1 MVFLPANGIGILVMV
16 RTDSIK
22 NTKHLYPAPGSYN
35 VKYSIITNVGC
46 LSDTVTKTITLD
58 KPPTAKFGTS
68 LPNCVN
74 GIITFSDSS
83 IAYNGATL
91 AKWYWNFGDGSPQV
105 TALSNAPQT
114 HTYATAGV
122 FNVTLQVATAIG
134 CQSTVDTLPVT
145 INVNPVANF
154 SLPNVCLPVGT
165 AQFTDLSTISDGTQS
180 QFTYLWNFGD
190 GAFSNQQNPTHNYAG
205 SGPFTVTLKVT
216 SNNGCTNNAVKT
228 LNTIYPEPQAA
239 FTGPAEICFGNTI
252 NFTDQSSAAGSTIT
266 QWNWNFGDGTT
277 SIQQNPVKNYASAGT
292 YTVTLSVTS
301 QIGCQT
307 VNNIATKTIKV
318 DSLPTADFNTS
329 LPGCE
334 TRNILFTDASL
345 ANSGSLVK
353 WTWDYGDGSNAILA
367 NGIPFDHIY
376 SAAGTY
382 NVTLQ
387 VQTDKACVSNLLTK
401 QVIVYPI
408 PKAGFISPG
417 VCLLDP
423 SAPFIDTSHVSS
435 GNIVSWNWNFG
446 DANATIADPNI
457 SALQNPSHQY
467 SSVGTYTATLIITTN
482 QGCIDTVAQS
492 FTVNGSVP
500 LAGFNVQ
507 NPNTLCSNQSVSIAD
522 ASSVNFG
529 NLVKVEIYWDFANNP
544 AINTVDNNPS
554 PGKIYSHTYPEF
566 GNPFTQTYT
575 IQYVVYSGINCVN
588 TTTKTITVLATPTL
602 QFDPVNAVCANDSSF
617 QITQAQILNGL
628 PGSFTY
634 SGHGVTANG
643 LFNPA
648 TAGPGLQTIRYTYT
662 GNNGCSNYAEQT
674 IQVFPVPVVSAGP
687 DRVLLAGG
695 QTTLL
700 GSGSGNN
707 ISFLWTPDIS
717 LSSNTIAQPI
727 ATPAN
732 DITYT
737 LTVTSADGCNA
748 SDTVFVKVLQAP
760 VIPNIFSPNGD
771 GIHDKWEIQY
781 LESYPGCTVDIF
793 NRYGQLIFHSV
804 GYSIPWDGTVSGR
817 PVPVGTYYY
826 IVDPK
831 NGRGRMAGYVD
842 VIR

>member
-1 MVFLPANGIGILVMV
+1 M
-16 RTDSIK
+16 
-22 NTKHLYPAPGSYN
+22 
-35 VKYSIITNVGC
+35 
-46 LSDTVTKTITLD
+46 
-58 KPPTAKFGTS
+58 
-68 LPNCVN
+68 
-74 GIITFSDSS
+74 
-83 IAYNGATL
+83 
-91 AKWYWNFGDGSPQV
+91 
-105 TALSNAPQT
+105 
-114 HTYATAGV
+114 
-122 FNVTLQVATAIG
+122 
-134 CQSTVDTLPVT
+134 
-145 INVNPVANF
+145 
-154 SLPNVCLPVGT
+154 
-165 AQFTDLSTISDGTQS
+165 
-180 QFTYLWNFGD
+180 
-190 GAFSNQQNPTHNYAG
+190 
-205 SGPFTVTLKVT
+205 
-216 SNNGCTNNAVKT
+216 
-228 LNTIYPEPQAA
+228 
-239 FTGPAEICFGNTI
+239 
-252 NFTDQSSAAGSTIT
+252 
-266 QWNWNFGDGTT
+266 
-277 SIQQNPVKNYASAGT
+277 
-292 YTVTLSVTS
+292 
-301 QIGCQT
+301 
-307 VNNIATKTIKV
+307 
-318 DSLPTADFNTS
+318 
-329 LPGCE
+329 
-334 TRNILFTDASL
+334 
-345 ANSGSLVK
+345 
-353 WTWDYGDGSNAILA
+353 
-367 NGIPFDHIY
+367 
-376 SAAGTY
+376 
-382 NVTLQ
+382 
-387 VQTDKACVSNLLTK
+387 
-401 QVIVYPI
+401 
-408 PKAGFISPG
+408 
-417 VCLLDP
+417 
-423 SAPFIDTSHVSS
+423 
-435 GNIVSWNWNFG
+435 
-446 DANATIADPNI
+446 
-457 SALQNPSHQY
+457 
-467 SSVGTYTATLIITTN
+467 
-482 QGCIDTVAQS
+482 DTVAQS

-507 NPNTLCSNQSVSIAD
+507 NPNTLCSNQSVSISD

-529 NLVKVEIYWDFANNP
+529 KLVKVEIYWDFANNP

-602 QFDPVNAVCANDSSF
+602 QFDPVNDVCANDSSF

-634 SGHGVTANG
+634 SGPGVTANG